1 MKRGRN
7 GHTDRERNTLLYVRQ
22 TVENE
27 GFYYA
32 FRDYDDFQE
41 VQDEEFHRLREAF
54 LAAAKELADYL
65 RVEH

>member
-1 MKRGRN
+1 VP
-7 GHTDRERNTLLYVRQ
+7 RERNTLLYVRE

-32 FRDYDDFQE
+32 FRDYDDFTD
-41 VQDEEFHRLREAF
+41 VQDAEFHRLREAF

-65 RVEH
+65 VVEH